1 MTPIFKLQRF
11 GNLQRFGML
20 LVVGAT
26 FAHAQDSRAEAGEV
40 AKTFNNM
47 FVVLAEQKQWDS
59 AEAYLMRAMEI
70 ARSLPESV
78 QLAEVEENL
87 ALLEAHRGEFR
98 EAAQIMGDVIAI
110 EGRMLS
116 VDDPRIA
123 QALATYSG
131 YFAKINQKAQSR
143 QAQERRR
150 AIRRTT
156 F

>member
-1 MTPIFKLQRF
+1 MTPIFGLKPFWKLQ
-11 GNLQRFGML
+11 LFGML
-20 LVVGAT
+20 LVLGAT
-26 FAHAQDSRAEAGEV
+26 FAHAQDSRAEAGEAV
-40 AKTFNNM
+40 KTFNNM
-47 FVVLAEQKQWDS
+47 FAVLAEQKQWDS
-59 AEAYLMRAMEI
+59 AEPYLMRAMEI
-70 ARSLPESV
+70 ARNLPESV
-78 QLAEVEENL
+78 QLAEVEQNL

-110 EGRMLS
+110 EGRTLN

-123 QALATYSG
+123 QSLATYSG
-131 YFAKINQKAQSR
+131 YFANINQKAQAR

>member
-1 MTPIFKLQRF
+1 MTPIFRWQQF
-11 GNLQRFGML
+11 AML
-20 LVVGAT
+20 LVLGAT
-26 FAHAQDSRAEAGEV
+26 FAQAQDSRAEAGEV

-47 FVVLAEQKQWDS
+47 FVALAEQKQWDT
-59 AEAYLMRAMEI
+59 AEPYLMRAMEI

-110 EGRMLS
+110 EGRTLS

-123 QALATYSG
+123 QSLATYSG
-131 YFAKINQKAQSR
+131 YFAKINQKAQAR

-150 AIRRTT
+150 EIRRTT

>member
-1 MTPIFKLQRF
+1 MTPIF
-11 GNLQRFGML
+11 NLQRFGML
-20 LVVGAT
+20 LVLGAT
-26 FAHAQDSRAEAGEV
+26 FAHAQDNRAEAGEV

-59 AEAYLMRAMEI
+59 AEPYLMRAMEI
-70 ARSLPESV
+70 ARSLPESI
-78 QLAEVEENL
+78 QLAEVEKNL

-110 EGRMLS
+110 EGRTLS

-123 QALATYSG
+123 RSLATYSA
-131 YFAKINQKAQSR
+131 YFAKINQKAQAR